1 MVINFSYI
9 HGTLSIQIH
18 YEYAP
23 IISTPTTTI
32 CDFGITDETVSY
44 KCSHI
49 FSHGTLKI
57 VFVHENE
64 FPCLLQELLH
74 MYYFVLRISI
84 VLLIP
89 SRKLYKG
96 TKPKDKSL

>member
-1 MVINFSYI
+1 MPPLYQLRPQES
-9 HGTLSIQIH
+9 
-18 YEYAP
+18 E
-23 IISTPTTTI
+23 ISVSQMRRYHTDVPT
-32 CDFGITDETVSY
+32 
-44 KCSHI
+44 I
-49 FSHGTLKI
+49 FSHGTLKT

-64 FPCLLQELLH
+64 FPCLQQELLH
-74 MYYFVLRISI
+74 MYYLAFYFVLRISI